1 MTLIQRFEKARQA
14 HLDRSSEYY
23 KAARTFASAE
33 NLTGDDY
40 DAVERAARRFVN
52 AERGR
57 RVMHFRVYGYA
68 PWERVR

>member
-1 MTLIQRFEKARQA
+1 MTLIQRFERALKAHSA
-14 HLDRSSEYY
+14 RSIEFY
-23 KAARTFASAE
+23 KAARAFAAAE
-33 NLTGDDY
+33 DLTGDVY

-57 RVMHFRVYGYA
+57 RVMHFRVYGYK